1 MIGINTNLGSL
12 IVQSNLKKSTNAL
25 NTAIERMTTGFK
37 INGAKDNAANYAISN
52 DMSIKISAYEVAEDN
67 VAMGLDIVETAS
79 SSLALIED
87 RLARLRMLEEQA
99 MNDTYGEESLE
110 AINQECNS
118 LVDEINRLY
127 LNTEYNGINLFLEPQ
142 TNGKTSSEYYEI
154 NASKSTTF
162 DQLGIT
168 SGSFTVYDKFG
179 NKQADYSVTK
189 DNNLEDFFNLLGK
202 HNIKGSISGGVIS
215 LDSTDG
221 SYIEGDLADALGIS
235 TGEVTIIESS
245 TQSSNGAVTFTE
257 TIEATGGNTL
267 QQLGIQGGSITVK
280 DKNGN
285 SVGSVN
291 LSSSDTIDS
300 MFSKLSAYGITGK
313 IEDGVITLTSASGN
327 YAEGALLNSMVI
339 GTEAGANVT
348 IKSAATMTSKLGDV
362 YSGSSYNVTVV
373 NQKTGAEEV
382 FTLSKND
389 TFADMRDEFASRGMS
404 LSINN
409 GVVTL
414 TSTDNSLIA
423 KGSILNSF
431 GMSEVTNG
439 TYTVTTA
446 NSMTSPELNYTMTI
460 TTTTT
465 ETKTGGSFIQS
476 VNSIDTTGLTSLS
489 EVAITDYLAEGTYA
503 IRTTEDLE
511 TLADIA
517 NNSKLNTT
525 GMIDYYFVLANNIDL
540 AESGYSVDTG
550 KKWESIGKSLSPF
563 VGTFD
568 GNGYVISNLY
578 GDSGLF
584 NEIGTFD
591 GSVDS
596 VIKNLGLENV
606 EISYTA
612 SSYQPIGGVVN
623 DMNDKSSLYNCY
635 VTGNIHGNR
644 WVGGLV
650 GQMSQNNYSDAT
662 TEIHFCY
669 SSGVIQATDNYAGGL
684 VGLAGSLINMSNS
697 FSSAYVTGENNVG
710 GLIGGIHSHI
720 EGHNVNIEH
729 VYSTGTV
736 LGNTAIGGL
745 FGSVTSGGALHGCE
759 ITFKNIYAEGTVLA
773 SRNGGGLIGY
783 LSTASSFAQPIH
795 FYTVHDLTTSDSK
808 ITGSL
813 AGSYNSDIEGGADY
827 YYTSHPDIEI
837 LGGENSQTCNFTVQY
852 TSDKY
857 PYLPYYTPTVNQ
869 VTVTTTV
876 TTTSTA
882 ELSAATKLSDLGAG
896 SGTLTLGSGAAINY
910 SANDTVTDFIN
921 KLANYGIAAA
931 VNNGKLSIT
940 QTNNAFIKSDSG
952 QLFNKLGID
961 LSKSFSTSQKP
972 LYANSSSNKL
982 ETESI
987 TTSKTNTQ
995 SDPLGSK
1002 QTATITGAATLNSI
1016 GINSDIKISVDGKT
1030 HNINVDSTST
1040 IDEFITELKALGLN
1054 AGLTN
1059 GVLEISGKGDVQF
1072 QSPDVASAFQ
1082 LGQVAH
1088 TEGKS
1093 KENTDSQKLTYEI
1106 QLTPPSMD
1114 DAYAPGKF
1122 TLQVGI
1128 DSSENSRIEI
1138 STALGLN
1145 QIEILRGIGLDDT
1158 DYLSVIDDMLNIVN
1172 AKQTEF
1178 GAVQNRLESALDEI
1192 SIHYENLVSSRSTLR
1207 DADIAEVSSE
1217 YIREQILQQAA
1228 ATLLATANQTPAIAL
1243 QLL

>member
-12 IVQSNLKKSTNAL
+12 IDQSNLKKSTNAL

-142 TNGKTSSEYYEI
+142 TNGKTSSEYYEM

-162 DQLGIT
+162 DQLGIA

-189 DNNLEDFFNLLGK
+189 DDNIEDFFNLLGK

-267 QQLGIQGGSITVK
+267 QQLGIQGGSITVR

-285 SVGSVN
+285 SVGNVN
-291 LSSSDTIDS
+291 LNSSDTIDS
-300 MFSKLSAYGITGK
+300 MFSKLSTYGITGK

-327 YAEGALLNSMVI
+327 YAEGSLLNSMGI
-339 GTEAGANVT
+339 GTEAGASVT
-348 IKSAATMTSKLGDV
+348 ITSAATMTSKLGDV
-362 YSGSSYNVTVV
+362 YSGNSYNVTVV

-423 KGSILNSF
+423 KGSILDSF

-460 TTTTT
+460 TTTNTT
-465 ETKTGGSFIQS
+465 ETTTEGKFLSKIDK
-476 VNSIDTTGLTSLS
+476 IDTSGLASVS
-489 EVAITDYLAEGTYA
+489 EVYSGQTLAEGTYA
-503 IRTTEDLE
+503 ICTTDDLVA
-511 TLADIA
+511 LAEAVNGGYLA
-517 NNSKLNTT
+517 NNGDASSHV
-525 GMIDYYFVLANNIDL
+525 FVLSNNIDL
-540 AESGYSVDTG
+540 SNLPYT
-550 KKWESIGKSLSPF
+550 WTSIGNGNSFTK
-563 VGTFD
+563 TFN
-568 GNGYVISNLY
+568 GNGYILTNFIKENFFS
-578 GDSGLF
+578 
-584 NEIGTFD
+584 
-591 GSVDS
+591 SVDGA
-596 VIKNLGLENV
+596 VITNLGLQN
-606 EISYTA
+606 IA
-612 SSYQPIGGVVN
+612 SFSGAGGLINTVKGSAN
-623 DMNDKSSLYNCY
+623 IDNCY
-635 VTGNIHGNR
+635 VYGNR
-644 WVGGLV
+644 TVTGGTSIGGLV
-650 GQMSQNNYSDAT
+650 GSVEAPSGTINIRNCYVEGNLSINYCDYVGG
-662 TEIHFCY
+662 IV
-669 SSGVIQATDNYAGGL
+669 GQAIAYGCNL
-684 VGLAGSLINMSNS
+684 NLENS
-697 FSSAYVTGENNVG
+697 FSSVTINITGTNTTVVNAAVG
-710 GLIGGIHSHI
+710 GLIGRTGYNATTTVKNSYSSSNILY
-720 EGHNVNIEH
+720 GGMNV
-729 VYSTGTV
+729 
-736 LGNTAIGGL
+736 GNNAAIGGIIGVNEGEINLTDIYNTGL
-745 FGSVTSGGALHGCE
+745 FTVSATNGIKVNRGSIIGGNNGGN
-759 ITFKNIYAEGTVLA
+759 ITGDNIYDLTPSTNNL
-773 SRNGGGLIGY
+773 
-783 LSTASSFAQPIH
+783 TASMVGQDMGSTISIGN
-795 FYTVHDLTTSDSK
+795 FYTT
-808 ITGSL
+808 
-813 AGSYNSDIEGGADY
+813 
-827 YYTSHPDIEI
+827 HPDLEEI
-837 LGGENSQTCNFTVQY
+837 NAIFTGTYTLENVHTISTVDIPFT
-852 TSDKY
+852 
-857 PYLPYYTPTVNQ
+857 YTPTNIFSA
-869 VTVTTTV
+869 TTTV
-876 TTTSTA
+876 TTTSTV

-921 KLANYGIAAA
+921 KLANYGITAA

-952 QLFNKLGID
+952 QLFTKLGID
-961 LSKSFSTSQKP
+961 LSKSYSTSQKP

-995 SDPLGSK
+995 SDLLGTK

-1030 HNINVDSTST
+1030 HNINVDSTTT

-1054 AGLTN
+1054 AELTN
-1059 GVLEISGKGDVQF
+1059 GVLEISGEGDIQF
-1072 QSPDVASAFQ
+1072 QSPDVNSAFQ
-1082 LGQVAH
+1082 LGQVVH

-1145 QIEILRGIGLDDT
+1145 QIEILRGIGLDYT
-1158 DYLSVIDDMLNIVN
+1158 DYLSVIDDMLSIVN

-1217 YIREQILQQAA
+1217 YIRNQILQQAS

>member
-12 IVQSNLKKSTNAL
+12 IDQSNLKKSTNAL

-142 TNGKTSSEYYEI
+142 TNGKTSSEYYEM

-267 QQLGIQGGSITVK
+267 QQLGIQGGSITVR

-285 SVGSVN
+285 SVGNVN
-291 LSSSDTIDS
+291 LNSSDTIDS

-313 IEDGVITLTSASGN
+313 IADGVITLTSASGN
-327 YAEGALLNSMVI
+327 YAEGALLNSMGI
-339 GTEAGANVT
+339 GTEAGANIT
-348 IKSAATMTSKLGDV
+348 ITSAATMTSKLGDV
-362 YSGSSYNVTVV
+362 YSGSSYNITVV

-423 KGSILNSF
+423 KGSILDSF

-465 ETKTGGSFIQS
+465 ETKTGGSFIQT
-476 VNSIDTTGLTSLS
+476 VNRIDTTGLTSLS
-489 EVAITDYLAEGTYA
+489 EVAITGSLAEGTYA

-511 TLADIA
+511 KLASITNQGLLD
-517 NNSKLNTT
+517 SSYSV
-525 GMIDYYFVLANNIDL
+525 DYYFVLANNIDL
-540 AESGYSVDTG
+540 AEAGYSKEIG
-550 KKWESIGKSLSPF
+550 KKWTSIGDSYVSFRFKG
-563 VGTFD
+563 VFD

-578 GDSGLF
+578 GNGGLF
-584 NEIGTFD
+584 GT
-591 GSVDS
+591 VNYAT
-596 VIKNLGLENV
+596 IKNLGTENV
-606 EISYTA
+606 QIDATDSVGGIVNGMKTDTTIS
-612 SSYQPIGGVVN
+612 
-623 DMNDKSSLYNCY
+623 NCY
-635 VTGNIHGNR
+635 VTGNIVSNFSAGGIAGYFSQERSSSNIVNCYTMGEISGENK
-644 WVGGLV
+644 VGGIIGSAEGKFSIQKSFSKANVSGTREV
-650 GQMSQNNYSDAT
+650 GGIIGYAIDKYNGVESSALPSIYDVYSEGNVTGNMSVGGILGNFGGSIAFSDIYAT
-662 TEIHFCY
+662 GIITGNSAVGGIAGSAGVVYVNEYYGVKYAKFKGTIY
-669 SSGVIQATDNYAGGL
+669 DLTNPDSSLT
-684 VGLAGSLINMSNS
+684 GSLI
-697 FSSAYVTGENNVG
+697 GQ
-710 GLIGGIHSHI
+710 
-720 EGHNVNIEH
+720 
-729 VYSTGTV
+729 
-736 LGNTAIGGL
+736 
-745 FGSVTSGGALHGCE
+745 
-759 ITFKNIYAEGTVLA
+759 YAGMDSCV
-773 SRNGGGLIGY
+773 IDD
-783 LSTASSFAQPIH
+783 
-795 FYTVHDLTTSDSK
+795 FYTSNPDVEMIQNQDSSVVE
-808 ITGSL
+808 IQGAYTC
-813 AGSYNSDIEGGADY
+813 AQTDI
-827 YYTSHPDIEI
+827 
-837 LGGENSQTCNFTVQY
+837 
-852 TSDKY
+852 
-857 PYLPYYTPTVNQ
+857 PYSYTPTTIME
-869 VTVTTTV
+869 TVTTTIS
-876 TTTSTA
+876 TTSTL
-882 ELSAATKLSDLGAG
+882 ELATTTKLSDLGAG

-921 KLANYGIAAA
+921 KLANYGITAA

-952 QLFNKLGID
+952 QLFTKLGID
-961 LSKSFSTSQKP
+961 LSKSYSTSQKP

-987 TTSKTNTQ
+987 TTSKTNTR
-995 SDPLGSK
+995 SDPLGTK

-1016 GINSDIKISVDGKT
+1016 GIRSDIKISVDGKT
-1030 HNINVDSTST
+1030 HNINVDSTTT

-1072 QSPDVASAFQ
+1072 QSPDVNTAFQ
-1082 LGQVAH
+1082 LGQVVH

-1114 DAYAPGKF
+1114 GAYAPGKF
-1122 TLQVGI
+1122 SLQVGI

-1138 STALGLN
+1138 STALELN

-1158 DYLSVIDDMLNIVN
+1158 DYLSVIDDMLSIVN

-1217 YIREQILQQAA
+1217 YIREQILQQAS

>member
-1 MIGINTNLGSL
+1 MISINTNLGSL

-37 INGAKDNAANYAISN
+37 INGAKDNAANYSIST
-52 DMSIKISAYEVAEDN
+52 DISTKISAYEVAEDN

-142 TNGKTSSEYYEI
+142 TNGKTSSEYYEM

-189 DNNLEDFFNLLGK
+189 DDNIEDFFNLLIK

-245 TQSSNGAVTFTE
+245 TQSSDGAVTFTE

-267 QQLGIQGGSITVK
+267 QQLGIQGGSITVR
-280 DKNGN
+280 DKNGS
-285 SVGSVN
+285 SVGNVN
-291 LSSSDTIDS
+291 LNSSDTIDS

-313 IEDGVITLTSASGN
+313 IADGVISLTSASGN
-327 YAEGALLNSMVI
+327 YAEGALLNSMGI
-339 GTEAGANVT
+339 GTEAGANIT
-348 IKSAATMTSKLGDV
+348 ITSAATMTSKLGDV

-382 FTLSKND
+382 FTLSKNN
-389 TFADMRDEFASRGMS
+389 TFADMRDEFASLGMT
-404 LSINN
+404 LSIND
-409 GVVTL
+409 GVLSL
-414 TSTDNSLIA
+414 TSSDKSLIA
-423 KGSILNSF
+423 KGSMLNSF

-465 ETKTGGSFIQS
+465 ETKTGGSFIQT
-476 VNSIDTTGLTSLS
+476 VNRIDTTGLTSLS

-511 TLADIA
+511 KLAEIT
-517 NNSKLNTT
+517 NNGKLREYT
-525 GMIDYYFVLANNIDL
+525 GFLLDDYCFVLADNIDL
-540 AESGYSVDTG
+540 SKSGYSEISG
-550 KKWESIGKSLSPF
+550 KKWISIGTTYNKF
-563 VGTFD
+563 NGIFE

-578 GDSGLF
+578 GDAGLF
-584 NEIGTFD
+584 GETEFTT
-591 GSVDS
+591 
-596 VIKNLGLENV
+596 IKNLGTESIKIESTNV
-606 EISYTA
+606 QDSVGGLINTA
-612 SSYQPIGGVVN
+612 DHMTDIF
-623 DMNDKSSLYNCY
+623 NCY
-635 VTGNIHGNR
+635 VTGSIKGNGNAAGGLIGDINSLSHVR
-644 WVGGLV
+644 TYYSYTEGTINGDDSVGGLV
-650 GQMSQNNYSDAT
+650 GASPTNGELSITDSYSA
-662 TEIHFCY
+662 
-669 SSGVIQATDNYAGGL
+669 AN
-684 VGLAGSLINMSNS
+684 
-697 FSSAYVTGENNVG
+697 VTGSRYVG
-710 GLIGGIHSHI
+710 GLIGTFNRSSKSLIPPI
-720 EGHNVNIEH
+720 YNC
-729 VYSTGTV
+729 YSTGNITGERFV
-736 LGNTAIGGL
+736 GGIIGALFNDVVFLDVYASGAINGDDGIGGIIGL
-745 FGSVTSGGALHGCE
+745 LSLNQTDINFSYDEDTIIANLSTNSTLNGTFAGSVENNTSIIIE
-759 ITFKNIYAEGTVLA
+759 NFYTNDSVTDIYAVPSYVSPETVTVKVENTVA
-773 SRNGGGLIGY
+773 EYN
-783 LSTASSFAQPIH
+783 P
-795 FYTVHDLTTSDSK
+795 YTHDTTTSQ
-808 ITGSL
+808 
-813 AGSYNSDIEGGADY
+813 E
-827 YYTSHPDIEI
+827 
-837 LGGENSQTCNFTVQY
+837 
-852 TSDKY
+852 
-857 PYLPYYTPTVNQ
+857 
-869 VTVTTTV
+869 TVTTTV

-882 ELSAATKLSDLGAG
+882 ELTTTTKLSDLGAG
-896 SGTLTLGSGAAINY
+896 SGALTLGSGAAINY

-921 KLANYGIAAA
+921 KLANYGITAA

-972 LYANSSSNKL
+972 LYANSTSNKL

-987 TTSKTNTQ
+987 TTSKTNTR
-995 SDPLGSK
+995 SDPLGTK

-1030 HNINVDSTST
+1030 HNINVDSTTT

-1072 QSPDVASAFQ
+1072 QSPDVNTAFQ
-1082 LGQVAH
+1082 LGQVVH

-1106 QLTPPSMD
+1106 QLTPPSMN

-1217 YIREQILQQAA
+1217 YIREQILQQAS